1 MILWP
6 TPSEFRQLVAQH
18 DGGRGP
24 WVLDTETD
32 GLDVRGPGA
41 ACTAHYIGLTPVGG
55 RAGGGACCIF
65 RRPRFEE
72 IRADVQKLRLIGH
85 NIRFDLHALDLD
97 TTGMPAPPY
106 DTLVGAYFDNT
117 VRRLSLDH
125 FAATYGWPKIKTPQ
139 LIKEGRILEMDPHEV
154 ATYLADDCIRTG
166 QLFERMNTGR
176 DQLLPEYGCN
186 AAVARMESRGV
197 RLLHE
202 PFAALDT
209 TIRARKAQLA
219 SELVSAGFPASGNM
233 GSSKQV
239 AQWLTDAGRRL
250 PRTEKGNLST
260 SKLVLNKLAD
270 QGDTLVTL
278 LLKYRQAD
286 KLVSGF
292 LEPLPE
298 LARRRAGILYPQVNT
313 TRTKTGRFSYSNP
326 NLQQIPKRSK
336 IGARFRACFT
346 AVPEGPGH
354 RGVSGADYSQ
364 VELRVAASLAQEP
377 VFLEAFAAG
386 RDPHTEVAAKML
398 GKRPEDITAQERYGA
413 KAVNF
418 GILNGMGAR
427 RLALE
432 LKSTVNEAKAF
443 LGDYRRSVPK
453 LTEWMEGVWRSAEAY
468 CIVETVAGRK
478 RIFSLDED
486 TRPAISVVVQ
496 GSAAELMRRA
506 LTMVDA
512 CGLRPILVVHDE
524 IIVEGTGQ
532 GQELAAIMREAANAS
547 FPSKLRGISFE
558 AEGGEGLTWSD
569 V

>member
-1 MILWP
+1 VILWP

-18 DGGRGP
+18 DGP

-32 GLDVRGPGA
+32 GLDVRGPGS
-41 ACTAHYIGLTPVGG
+41 ACTAHYIGLTP
-55 RAGGGACCIF
+55 AGTGACCIF

-72 IRADVQKLRLIGH
+72 IRADVQKLQLIGH
-85 NIRFDLHALDLD
+85 NIRFDLHALDLVTD
-97 TTGMPAPPY
+97 VPPY

-154 ATYLADDCIRTG
+154 ATYLADDCVRTG

-209 TIRARKAQLA
+209 TIRARREQLA
-219 SELVSAGFPASGNM
+219 GELTSAGFPANGNI

-239 AQWLTDAGRRL
+239 AEWLTGAGRQL

-260 SKLVLNKLAD
+260 SKLVLNQLAD
-270 QGDTLVTL
+270 QGDVLVNL
-278 LLKYRQAD
+278 LLKYRQAA
-286 KLVSGF
+286 KLISGF

-298 LARRRAGILYPQVNT
+298 LARNGVLYPQVNM
-313 TRTKTGRFSYSNP
+313 TRTKTGRFSYSDP

-346 AVPEGPGH
+346 AVPEG
-354 RGVSGADYSQ
+354 GVSGADYSQ

-398 GKRPEDITAQERYGA
+398 GKRPEDITTQERYGA

-432 LKSTVNEAKAF
+432 LKSTVNEAKFF
-443 LGDYRRSVPK
+443 LDDYRRSVPK
-453 LTEWMEGVWRSAEAY
+453 LTEWMEGVWRAAEAY

-558 AEGGEGLTWSD
+558 AEGGEGPTWSD